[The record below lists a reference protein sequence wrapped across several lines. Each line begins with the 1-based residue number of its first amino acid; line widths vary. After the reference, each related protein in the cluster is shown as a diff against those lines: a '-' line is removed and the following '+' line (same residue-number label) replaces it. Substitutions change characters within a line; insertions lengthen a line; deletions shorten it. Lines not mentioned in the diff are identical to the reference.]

1 VSTNEPER
9 TRAALALG
17 MFFGVLLAWVAA
29 IPLLPALGSP
39 LGFIVLGAIAGIPM
53 FLMLVPRI
61 GLMRALILTAATAVA
76 LGLGFFILAFGAC
89 VATNCI
95 G

>member
-1 VSTNEPER
+1 
-9 TRAALALG
+9 
-17 MFFGVLLAWVAA
+17 MFFGMLLAWVAA
-29 IPLLPALGSP
+29 IPLLPALGCP
-39 LGFIVLGAIAGIPM
+39 QGFIVLGAIGGIPM

-61 GLMRALILTAATAVA
+61 GLMMRALILTAATAVA
-76 LGLGFFILAFGAC
+76 LSLGFFSLAFSAC